1 MSKQEYEDAVRA
13 AVREHR
19 TVDIGKVVAQ
29 MNREPIDYNG
39 VDLGSFPV
47 NIFVGENEGT
57 IGIGTVDIPVH
68 KEEAVRIIKR
78 LEDWNK
84 IWRR

>member
-1 MSKQEYEDAVRA
+1 
-13 AVREHR
+13 
-19 TVDIGKVVAQ
+19 
-29 MNREPIDYNG
+29 
-39 VDLGSFPV
+39 V